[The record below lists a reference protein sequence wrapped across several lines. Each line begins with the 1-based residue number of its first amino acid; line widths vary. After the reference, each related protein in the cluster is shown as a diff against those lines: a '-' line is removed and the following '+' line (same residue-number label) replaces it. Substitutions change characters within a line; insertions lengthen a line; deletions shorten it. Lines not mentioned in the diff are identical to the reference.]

1 VYGIKAITA
10 ANGWAM
16 AVAGAC
22 IVVSGLAVLSFVIS
36 QLHKLVA
43 LFEKK
48 AKTQAPPAKVES
60 APPPP
65 EIPEIKEPLLNLH
78 AAATIYRSATSDLGK
93 RFRLEA
99 LYRFFYQHNLPHPHL
114 TIRAL
119 REDGFLAP
127 VGDDL
132 FSWKE
137 PV

>member
-1 VYGIKAITA
+1 MYGIKAISA

-16 AVAGAC
+16 AVAGTL
-22 IVVSGLAVLSFVIS
+22 IVISGLAILAFVIS

-48 AKTQAPPAKVES
+48 EKKPAPHAKVDL

-65 EIPEIKEPLLNLH
+65 EMPEIKEPLLNLS
-78 AAATIYRSATSDLGK
+78 AAATIYRSATSDLGN

-119 REDGFLAP
+119 RQDGFLGP
-127 VGDDL
+127 VGDNL

>member
-1 VYGIKAITA
+1 VYGIKAISA

-16 AVAGAC
+16 AVAGYL
-22 IVVSGLAVLSFVIS
+22 IVISGLAVLSFVIS
-36 QLHKLVA
+36 QLHKLIA

-48 AKTQAPPAKVES
+48 EKTPAPPAKVDL
-60 APPPP
+60 APPSP
-65 EIPEIKEPLLNLH
+65 EMPEIKEPLLNLH
-78 AAATIYRSATSDLGK
+78 AAATIYRAATSDLGK

-119 REDGFLAP
+119 RQDGFLAP
-127 VGDDL
+127 VGDNL